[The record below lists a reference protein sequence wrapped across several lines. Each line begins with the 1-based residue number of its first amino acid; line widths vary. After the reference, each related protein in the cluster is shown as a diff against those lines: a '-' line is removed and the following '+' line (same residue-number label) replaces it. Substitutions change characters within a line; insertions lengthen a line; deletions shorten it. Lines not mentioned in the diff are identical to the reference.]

1 MKHLKR
7 FNRVWWS
14 EHLKQLQ
21 HLEVWGVCVGKDK
34 VPELFRALKAS
45 KACTGL
51 EAFER
56 IGVFET
62 VVPSAA
68 FETFDAF
75 RKSLAFDCAARPC
88 KIGTSEALEKFEALE
103 VLKI

>member
-1 MKHLKR
+1 M
-7 FNRVWWS
+7 
-14 EHLKQLQ
+14 
-21 HLEVWGVCVGKDK
+21 
-34 VPELFRALKAS
+34 PELSRALKAF

-68 FETFDAF
+68 FEAFDAF
-75 RKSLAFDCAARPC
+75 GKSLAFDCAA
-88 KIGTSEALEKFEALE
+88 ALVKLAQ
-103 VLKI
+103 VKRLKNSRRLMC